1 MSELYLSLLS
11 LLYLPLFLAELA
23 PEVIYCP
30 LELELFVRLHRGELL
45 VSLEEPDRFLR
56 EGHLVPAIFGATL
69 LVYPPCCEVEVKT
82 VRMLLEKAD
91 LATTDPREVRV

>member
-56 EGHLVPAIFGATL
+56 EDHLVPAIFGATL